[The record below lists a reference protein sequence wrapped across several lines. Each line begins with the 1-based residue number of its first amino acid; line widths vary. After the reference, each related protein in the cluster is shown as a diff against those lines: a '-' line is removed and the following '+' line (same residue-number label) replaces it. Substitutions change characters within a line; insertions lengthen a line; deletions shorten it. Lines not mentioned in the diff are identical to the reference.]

1 MSARQFLRFLDSVQ
15 NYTKAIRQRQ
25 GILLSF
31 AKVSDFSKLFGYIK
45 TPLIR
50 QGFSVLSNQFSF
62 SYFCQRKKKQQCA
75 TTSILLAA
83 EKETRVTPPA
93 AESAVDAVNEISC
106 PAKADHNPRQPARS
120 DTNQRG
126 RHK

>member
-62 SYFCQRKKKQQCA
+62 SYFCQRKK
-75 TTSILLAA
+75 TSNVQPLQYSSLRKRKLA
-83 EKETRVTPPA
+83 
-93 AESAVDAVNEISC
+93 
-106 PAKADHNPRQPARS
+106 
-120 DTNQRG
+120 
-126 RHK
+126 